1 MAIATQ
7 DFIDAAQA
15 LLVAAFPDLVVE
27 LFPAR
32 PEDYRLNHPVGALL
46 LAYPGS
52 RFAATTLH
60 AQSVCQE
67 RTLTLSV
74 SLVSRHLWGPDG
86 AVVLMDRLRAA
97 LLGWRPTDCQPVTAV
112 SDRLLA
118 EQAGLW
124 WYAAEFACTTRV
136 TATPFTA

>member
-1 MAIATQ
+1 MALATQ

-15 LLVAAFPDLVVE
+15 RLIDDFPDLIVE

-67 RTLTLSV
+67 RTIALSV

-86 AVVLMDRLRAA
+86 AVALMGPPAPPCWTGA
-97 LLGWRPTDCQPVTAV
+97 H
-112 SDRLLA
+112 
-118 EQAGLW
+118 
-124 WYAAEFACTTRV
+124 
-136 TATPFTA
+136 

>member
-7 DFIDAAQA
+7 TFIDAAQA
-15 LLVAAFPDLVVE
+15 RLVAAFPDLVVE

-52 RFAATTLH
+52 TFSEALLRADGVA
-60 AQSVCQE
+60 QE
-67 RTLTLSV
+67 RTLGLSV
-74 SLVSRHLWGPDG
+74 SLVTRHLWGPDG
-86 AVVLMDRLRAA
+86 AVALMDRLRAA
-97 LLGWRPTDCQPVTAV
+97 LHGWRPDDCRPVILIR
-112 SDRLLA
+112 DRLLA

-124 WYAAEFACTTRV
+124 WHVLDCACQTRV
-136 TATPFTA
+136 TVTVT

>member
-7 DFIDAAQA
+7 TFIDAAQA
-15 LLVAAFPDLVVE
+15 RLVVAFPDLVVE

-52 RFAATTLH
+52 TFGPALLRAD
-60 AQSVCQE
+60 SVTQD
-67 RTLTLSV
+67 RTIGLSV
-74 SLVSRHLWGPDG
+74 SLVTRHLWGQDG
-86 AVVLMDRLRAA
+86 AVALMDRLRAA
-97 LLGWRPTDCQPVTAV
+97 LHGWRPTDCQPLTLLR
-112 SDRLLA
+112 DRLLA

-124 WYAAEFACTTRV
+124 WHVLDGACQTREVV
-136 TATPFTA
+136 TAT

>member
-1 MAIATQ
+1 
-7 DFIDAAQA
+7 
-15 LLVAAFPDLVVE
+15 VE
-27 LFPAR
+27 LFPSR

-60 AQSVCQE
+60 AQSVCQD
-67 RTLTLSV
+67 RIITLSV
-74 SLVSRHLWGPDG
+74 SLVSRHLWGTDG
-86 AVVLMDRLRAA
+86 AVALMDRLRAA

-124 WYAAEFACTTRV
+124 WYAADFACTTRV
-136 TATPFTA
+136 TATPFTS